1 MPVPGTAIGAPDR
14 LVLHDDR
21 PPSPHSD
28 GPGASAAWYTTTAPN
43 GHVAS
48 SPSPDGGNAPQPS
61 HRGARPARGWPD
73 PLPDLSAAP
82 TDGSHAT
89 RAPRARRAVAAPPPC
104 QTTWQ
109 GGWDASCVADRLFP
123 FPTNARG
130 PPQDMPAPSDLRT
143 RPRCRAP

>member
-1 MPVPGTAIGAPDR
+1 MPVPGTAICAPDR

-28 GPGASAAWYTTTAPN
+28 GPGASAAWYTTTAPH
-43 GHVAS
+43 GHVS
-48 SPSPDGGNAPQPS
+48 TSPPPDVGNDPPPS
-61 HRGARPARGWPD
+61 HRCARPARVWPD

-89 RAPRARRAVAAPPPC
+89 RAPRARRAVAALPPC

-109 GGWDASCVADRLFP
+109 GGWDASCVADRLVP
-123 FPTNARG
+123 STTGARASL
-130 PPQDMPAPSDLRT
+130 Q
-143 RPRCRAP
+143 